1 MGFSSSG
8 GAKVGT
14 IELYGG
20 SVAPNGWLLCNGGSI
35 SRTLYSDL
43 FAVIGT
49 TYGSGDGSTTFALP
63 NYTNARFVTSS
74 TVSIKGDGK
83 SLGLT
88 DTGTN
93 LLAIGSKTISGTGDM
108 VGAGP
113 RNGTLGNA
121 MPTVYRT
128 TSGELGLTTNASDS
142 GIVGTASL
150 ASPCKFIIK
159 Y

>member
-20 SVAPNGWLLCNGGSI
+20 TVAPNGWLFCDGGSI

-49 TYGSGDGSTTFALP
+49 NYGGGDGSTTFALP

-74 TVSIKGDGK
+74 NIAVKGNGK
-83 SLGLT
+83 ALGLT
-88 DTGTN
+88 NGDTRGHFVQNENYVLNTGTN
-93 LLAIGSKTISGTGDM
+93 ADIGTRTGNYVNKTANIGVDTDASLSG
-108 VGAGP
+108 
-113 RNGTLGNA
+113 L
-121 MPTVYRT
+121 
-128 TSGELGLTTNASDS
+128 
-142 GIVGTASL
+142 VGTVTIADT
-150 ASPCKFIIK
+150 CKFIIK